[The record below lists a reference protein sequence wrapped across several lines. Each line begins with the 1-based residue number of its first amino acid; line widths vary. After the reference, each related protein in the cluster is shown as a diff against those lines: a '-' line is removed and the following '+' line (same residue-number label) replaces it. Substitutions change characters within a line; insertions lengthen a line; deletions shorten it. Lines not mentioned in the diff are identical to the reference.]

1 MRAVIFDL
9 WNTLVDWAVD
19 DSNTLREEL
28 AASTG
33 HNPERFTA
41 LWQETYRLR
50 ETGPLDR
57 AFRALGVPDAEIE
70 GHIAARH
77 ALTRRALVPRDGVL
91 PTLTEL
97 RRRGLRLGMVS
108 ACTEEVPAVWPETPF
123 AGLFDVEVFSA
134 ICGHMKPDPEIFL
147 LAAEGLGV
155 EPGECLY
162 VGDGANDELAGAER
176 VGMRSVLVGHPG
188 KEPFWAD
195 ARDWTGERIE
205 SIPEVLE
212 LVERSTRK

>member
-1 MRAVIFDL
+1 VE
-9 WNTLVDWAVD
+9 
-19 DSNTLREEL
+19 DSITLREKV

-33 HNPERFTA
+33 HDADRFTA

-70 GHIAARH
+70 AHIEARY

-91 PTLTEL
+91 STLAEL
-97 RRRGLRLGMVS
+97 HRRGFRLGLVS
-108 ACTEEVPAVWPETPF
+108 ACTEEVPAVWPDTPF
-123 AGLFDVEVFSA
+123 AGLFDAEVFSA
-134 ICGHMKPDPEIFL
+134 VCGHMKPDPEIFL

-155 EPGECLY
+155 EPADCLY

-195 ARDWTGERIE
+195 ARDWAGERIE
-205 SIPEVLE
+205 SIPEVLD
-212 LVERSTRK
+212 LVSGSRSK

>member
-33 HNPERFTA
+33 HDPDHFMA

-205 SIPEVLE
+205 SIPEVLD
-212 LVERSTRK
+212 LVERSTSK